1 MKNKP
6 STISRSGVK
15 WLPGAM
21 ALAATT
27 ASSQAATVQITLL
40 GNKISTTGG
49 DQLNADLTGDG
60 VDDVTVN
67 HLYIGSS
74 VASFV
79 GNLNNAEFFA
89 GKASYNAFSS
99 NYRVRVGGFIN
110 SFGGTTPLD
119 ITGFVA
125 AIFQDDRINNGEY
138 TNGWLEIRA
147 FNTGKTDH
155 TVEFTRLIFNDA
167 DSNSFAKSS
176 ISGVQTEWSAVP
188 EPSSFALLSLGAAGL
203 LARRRRQAA

>member
-1 MKNKP
+1 
-6 STISRSGVK
+6 
-15 WLPGAM
+15 M

-27 ASSQAATVQITLL
+27 ASSQAATVQITLT
-40 GNKISTTGG
+40 GNKISSTSAGG
-49 DQLNADLTGDG
+49 NQFNADLTGDG
-60 VDDVTVN
+60 VNDVTVN
-67 HLYIGSS
+67 NLYIGNS

-89 GKASYNAFSS
+89 GKAQYSAFPAS
-99 NYRVRVGGFIN
+99 YRVRVGGFNN
-110 SFGGTTPLD
+110 SFGGKTPLD

-147 FNTGKTDH
+147 FNTGKSDH

-167 DSNSFAKSS
+167 DTNSFAKPS
-176 ISGVQTEWSAVP
+176 IPGVQTEWSAVP
-188 EPSSFALLSLGAAGL
+188 EPSSFALLGLGAAGL
-203 LARRRRQAA
+203 LVRRRRQAA